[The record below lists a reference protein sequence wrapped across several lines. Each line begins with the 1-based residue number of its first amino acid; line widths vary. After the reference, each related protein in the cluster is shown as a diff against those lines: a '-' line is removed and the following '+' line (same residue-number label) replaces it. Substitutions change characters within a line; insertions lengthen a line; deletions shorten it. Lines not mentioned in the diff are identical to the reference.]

1 VPDRR
6 ILLVEDNRSDEA
18 IALRA
23 LDRIGLGDCVDV
35 ARDGQEALV
44 RLLLDDATDDG
55 VARGDGPPR
64 VVFLDLKM
72 PRVDGWEVLRR
83 IRQNG
88 HTRDLPVVVV
98 SASDRPADV
107 RRSYELGANSFL
119 VKRFDAREPG
129 RYLADAARYWLEL
142 NEAPP
147 TRSTR

>member
-6 ILLVEDNRSDEA
+6 ILLVEDNRSDEV

-23 LDRIGLGDCVDV
+23 LERIGLGDHVDV
-35 ARDGQEALV
+35 ARDGQEALA
-44 RLLLDDATDDG
+44 RLSLEDDAD
-55 VARGDGPPR
+55 AASGDGPPR

-83 IRQNG
+83 IRENG

-119 VKRFDAREPG
+119 VKRFDPREPG

-147 TRSTR
+147 TRRMER